1 MKYYNS
7 LTLGTLKL
15 VILFYFIIS
24 CNINHKKSEMEIQKS
39 NFGLLPS
46 GEEVNKYKLSNG
58 KISIEIINYGGI
70 ITNINFQNSRGEKTD
85 VVLGFDNIESYIE
98 GHPYFGSIIGRYGN
112 RIALGKFELNGNK
125 YQLQTN
131 NGENAL
137 HGGNKGFDKV
147 IWSVDELQEANYVG
161 LKLGYLSKHMEEGY
175 PGNLNVT
182 VTYLLTSNNELKIKY
197 QATTD
202 LPTIINLT
210 QHSYFNLSGESSGD
224 ILDHQLSINADS
236 FLPINKNLIPT
247 GGYRSV
253 DDTAFDFREF
263 KRIGKDINSKDIQL
277 NFGLGYDHCW
287 ILNDY
292 GSGVRKI
299 AEVKSDKSGIKLE
312 VFTDQPGVQFYT
324 GNFLDG
330 SLKSKKNS
338 TYKKRNGF
346 CLETQHFPNSPNQKD
361 YPSVTLLP
369 NNNYN
374 TETWYRF
381 SN

>member
-1 MKYYNS
+1 
-7 LTLGTLKL
+7 
-15 VILFYFIIS
+15 
-24 CNINHKKSEMEIQKS
+24 MEIQKS
-39 NFGLLPS
+39 NFGLLLS
-46 GEEVNKYKLSNG
+46 GEEINKYKLSNG
-58 KISIEIINYGGI
+58 KMSIEIINYGGI
-70 ITNINFQNSRGEKTD
+70 ITNINFQNLRGEKTD

-112 RIALGKFELNGNK
+112 RIAFGKFELNGNK

-161 LKLGYLSKHMEEGY
+161 LKLGYLSKHIEEGY

-247 GGYRSV
+247 GGYKSV

-263 KRIGKDINSKDIQL
+263 KRIGKDIDSKDIQL

-330 SLKSKKNS
+330 SLRSKKNS

-346 CLETQHFPNSPNQKD
+346 CLETQHFPDSPNQKD